1 MEKTQDYFNIGLV
14 VLSHDFRVIG
24 MNRYAREVLGLAAP
38 DLGKSVFHYHSRKSY
53 SKIEYLMQKS
63 SEPDPDMPVAMIID
77 VLNKALMINLSRLD
91 MSQGSSESLLAMTF
105 IDVTEQTEA
114 KKNPNNGMVELKK
127 FPVYYKD
134 SLLFLDASS
143 IYFIRSDG
151 NYCKLFTEK
160 RSYHLH
166 MTLNNILKR
175 YAGLHLFRVHKC
187 FIANLQYVQKIKRIE
202 KGQSVI
208 IFNNES
214 IPPIPVARRR
224 IKALKKALT
233 IP

>member
-1 MEKTQDYFNIGLV
+1 MKKSQNSFNIGLV
-14 VLSHDFRVIG
+14 LLSPDFRVIG
-24 MNRYAREVLGLAAP
+24 MNRYARGLLGLAVT
-38 DLGKSVFHYHSRKSY
+38 DLGKSVFHYHTRKSH
-53 SKIEYLMQKS
+53 SKIEYLMEKS

-91 MSQGSSESLLAMTF
+91 MSQVSSESLFSMTF
-105 IDVTEQTEA
+105 IDVTEETEA
-114 KKNPNNGMVELKK
+114 KMNPNSGMVEMKK
-127 FPVYYKD
+127 FPVCYKD
-134 SLLFLDASS
+134 SFLFLDVSS

-151 NYCKLFTEK
+151 NYCKIFTEK

-166 MTLNNILKR
+166 LTLNNILKR

-202 KGQSVI
+202 KGQSI
-208 IFNNES
+208 LIFNNES

-224 IKALKKALT
+224 IKVLKKALA
-233 IP
+233 IQ